1 MVTEVFQK
9 SSKSLFLKALA
20 DIYEVA
26 GNPRPG
32 RSVFTRMTGATSG
45 AIGLPSHSHSWRGMS
60 LAAKLFISLIVSAG
74 LGTLIYGGIHQS
86 SKNIAE
92 FICYLGIAILASRLK
107 VNLPGI
113 TGTLSVNFLFI
124 LIGILELSFTETLI
138 LGAVSMLA
146 QCMYPERPKA
156 IQVTFNV
163 CAGAVST
170 ALAYLVYH
178 HPLARLVVDNNAVLL
193 GLAAVVYFIAN
204 AGSIAAVI
212 SLTERRPLTRIL
224 VDCYFWSF
232 PYYLVGA
239 GIAGAIAWLNQSFNW
254 ETSLLL
260 VPAVYLIYRSYRLY
274 LGKLEDEKRH
284 VEEMANL
291 HLRTIEAL
299 ALAIEAKDHTTHEH
313 LQRVRIYAIE
323 VAKELGVKGPEL
335 EALHAA
341 ALLHDIGKLAVPE
354 HIISKP
360 GRLTPEEFEKMKIH
374 TLVGAEI
381 LERVRFPYPVVPIVR
396 AHHEKWDGSGYPM
409 GLKGAEIPVGARIL
423 SAVDYLDALASDR
436 QYRRALPLKEVMQ
449 KLAAESGKSFDPKV
463 VDVLQKRYI
472 QLERL
477 AVSKS
482 AADPNGPLST
492 AIKIERGL
500 EPAAGFEN
508 ATVQD
513 YAGRETT
520 FLSSIAA
527 ARQEAQSLFEL
538 SQDLGASLSLTE
550 TLSVFSVK
558 LKPMVPYDAI
568 AIYIRREDELVP
580 EYVNGDNYRLF
591 SSLRI
596 PVGHGLSG
604 WVAQNRKPIVN
615 GNPSV
620 EPGYLNDPSKFS
632 TLRSALAVPLEGVGG
647 VTGVLALYRGE
658 RDAFTT
664 DNLRILLAV
673 SSKMAL
679 SIENALKFAQAE
691 NSATTDYLTG
701 LPNARSLF
709 LQLDRDLARCKR
721 DNSTLTVMVS
731 DMDGFKQINDR
742 FGHLEGN
749 RVLRLFAQALKDSC
763 REYDYVARMGG
774 DEFVVIAPGLAADA
788 AGKKAEQMRVLAKQ
802 AGSEVCGEEILS
814 LSVGRALYPEDGK
827 DAEQLLAE
835 ADRRMY
841 LEKQKQ
847 LAYKDRRSHPRM
859 KCRVTIELTTDV
871 GGTPMFANLTDVS
884 IGGCYVETST
894 IVPAGSKITL
904 GFSMDD
910 TSLKAEGIVARLD
923 PGSGIAV
930 QFREMNREGRDRMF
944 KILEFVQ
951 KATTFYNNRY
961 LDSLTKT

>member
-1 MVTEVFQK
+1 
-9 SSKSLFLKALA
+9 
-20 DIYEVA
+20 
-26 GNPRPG
+26 
-32 RSVFTRMTGATSG
+32 MTGATSV
-45 AIGLPSHSHSWRGMS
+45 AIGPSTHSWRVLS
-60 LAAKLFISLIVSAG
+60 ALAKLYISLVVMAG
-74 LGTLIYGGIHQS
+74 FATLLYAGIHQS
-86 SKNIAE
+86 SRNIAE
-92 FICYLGIAILASRLK
+92 FICYLGIAVLASRLK
-107 VNLPGI
+107 VSLPGI

-124 LIGILELSFTETLI
+124 LIGVLELSFTETLI
-138 LGAVSMLA
+138 LGAASMLA
-146 QCMYPERPKA
+146 QCLYPERPRA

-163 CAGAVST
+163 CAGTIST
-170 ALAYLVYH
+170 ALAYIVYH
-178 HPLARLVVDNNAVLL
+178 HRLTNLFIPNRPILL
-193 GLAAVVYFIAN
+193 GLAATVYFIAN

-212 SLTERRPLTRIL
+212 SLTEHRPLFRIL

-239 GIAGAIAWLNQSFNW
+239 GIAGAIAWINHTFNW

-313 LQRVRIYAIE
+313 LQRVRVYAIE
-323 VAKELGVKGPEL
+323 VAKELGVTGPEL

-409 GLKGAEIPVGARIL
+409 GLKGAEIPIGARIL

-436 QYRRALPLKEVMQ
+436 QYRRALPLRDVMQ

-463 VDVLQKRYI
+463 VDVLQKRY
-472 QLERL
+472 QYLERL
-477 AVSKS
+477 AVAK
-482 AADPNGPLST
+482 AGQDPTGPLST
-492 AIKIERGL
+492 SIKIERGL

-508 ATVQD
+508 ATAQD
-513 YAGRETT
+513 YTGRENT

-568 AIYIRREDELVP
+568 AIYIKREAELIP

-596 PVGHGLSG
+596 PVGQGLSG
-604 WVAQNRKPIVN
+604 WVAHNRKPIIN

-632 TLRSALAVPLEGVGG
+632 TLRSALAVPLEGISG
-647 VTGVLALYRGE
+647 VIGVLALYRGE
-658 RDAFTT
+658 RDAFTS
-664 DNLRILLAV
+664 DHLRILLAV
-673 SSKMAL
+673 SGKMAL
-679 SIENALKFAQAE
+679 SIENALKYQQAE

-709 LQLDRDLARCKR
+709 LQLDRELARCKR
-721 DNSTLTVMVS
+721 DNLALTVMVS

-749 RVLRLFAQALKDSC
+749 RVLRLFAQALKDGC

-774 DEFVVIAPGLAADA
+774 DEFVVIAPGLAAEA
-788 AGKKAEQMRVLAKQ
+788 AGKKAEQMRAMARQ
-802 AGSEVCGEEILS
+802 AGNEVCGEDILS
-814 LSVGRALYPEDGK
+814 LSVGLVLYPEDGK

-847 LAYKDRRSHPRM
+847 LSYKDRRSHPRM
-859 KCRVTIELTTDV
+859 KCRVTIEMHTDP
-871 GGTPMFANLTDVS
+871 GGTPLFANLTDIS
-884 IGGCYVETST
+884 MGGCYIETST
-894 IVPAGSKITL
+894 ILPPGSKIKL

-910 TSLKAEGIVARLD
+910 ATLSTEGVVARLD
-923 PGSGIAV
+923 PGSGVAV
-930 QFREMNREGRDRMF
+930 QFRELNREARDRML

-951 KATTFYNNRY
+951 KTTTFYNNRY
-961 LDSLTKT
+961 LNSLTKT

>member
-1 MVTEVFQK
+1 
-9 SSKSLFLKALA
+9 
-20 DIYEVA
+20 
-26 GNPRPG
+26 
-32 RSVFTRMTGATSG
+32 MTGATSV
-45 AIGLPSHSHSWRGMS
+45 ARALPAQSRSWRGLS
-60 LAAKLFISLIVSAG
+60 AIAKLYISLVIVAG
-74 LGTLIYGGIHQS
+74 IATLLYGGLHQT

-107 VNLPGI
+107 VSLPGI

-124 LIGILELSFTETLI
+124 LIGVLELSFTETLI
-138 LGAVSMLA
+138 LGAASMLA
-146 QCMYPERPKA
+146 QCLYPDRPRGM
-156 IQVTFNV
+156 QVAFNV
-163 CAGAVST
+163 CAGSLST
-170 ALAYLVYH
+170 ALAYIVYH
-178 HPLARLVVDNNAVLL
+178 HPLANQFIPNRPILL
-193 GLAAVVYFIAN
+193 GLAATVYFIAN

-212 SLTERRPLTRIL
+212 SLTERRPLIRIL

-239 GIAGAIAWLNQSFNW
+239 GIAGSIAWLNHTFNW

-313 LQRVRIYAIE
+313 LQRVRVYAIE
-323 VAKELGVKGPEL
+323 VAKELGVTGPEL

-409 GLKGAEIPVGARIL
+409 GLKGAEIPIGARIL

-436 QYRRALPLKEVMQ
+436 QYRRALPLRDVMQ
-449 KLAAESGKSFDPKV
+449 KLSAESGKAFDPKV
-463 VDVLQKRYI
+463 VDVLQKRY
-472 QLERL
+472 QYLERL
-477 AVSKS
+477 AVAK
-482 AADPNGPLST
+482 AGQDPNGPLST
-492 AIKIERGL
+492 SIKIERGL

-508 ATVQD
+508 ATAQD
-513 YAGRETT
+513 YAGRENT

-527 ARQEAQSLFEL
+527 ARQEAQSLFER

-568 AIYIRREDELVP
+568 AIYIKREAELIP

-596 PVGHGLSG
+596 PIGQGLSG
-604 WVAQNRKPIVN
+604 WVAHNRKPIIN

-632 TLRSALAVPLEGVGG
+632 TLRSALAVPLEGISG
-647 VTGVLALYRGE
+647 VIGVLALYRGE
-658 RDAFTT
+658 RDAFTS
-664 DNLRILLAV
+664 DHLRILLAV
-673 SSKMAL
+673 SGKMAL
-679 SIENALKFAQAE
+679 SIENALKYQQAE
-691 NSATTDYLTG
+691 DSATTDYLTG

-709 LQLDRDLARCKR
+709 LQLDRELARCKR
-721 DNSTLTVMVS
+721 DNLALTVMVS

-774 DEFVVIAPGLAADA
+774 DEFVVIAPGLEADA
-788 AGKKAEQMRVLAKQ
+788 AGKKAEQMRALARQ
-802 AGSEVCGEEILS
+802 AGNDVCGEDILS

-847 LAYKDRRSHPRM
+847 LSYKDRRSHPRM
-859 KCRVTIELTTDV
+859 KCRVTIEMQTEA
-871 GGTPMFANLTDVS
+871 GGTPLFANLTDVS
-884 IGGCYVETST
+884 LGGCYIETST
-894 IVPAGSKITL
+894 ILGPGSKL
-904 GFSMDD
+904 KVGFSMDD
-910 TSLKAEGIVARLD
+910 ASLSAEGVVARLD
-923 PGSGIAV
+923 PGSGLAV
-930 QFREMNREGRDRMF
+930 QFRELNREGRERML

-951 KATTFYNNRY
+951 KTTTFYNNRY
-961 LDSLTKT
+961 LSSLTKS

>member
-1 MVTEVFQK
+1 MLAGIYGEAGHP
-9 SSKSLFLKALA
+9 SS
-20 DIYEVA
+20 
-26 GNPRPG
+26 
-32 RSVFTRMTGATSG
+32 RSVFTRMTGASDI
-45 AIGLPSHSHSWRGMS
+45 AIGLPTHSRSWRGLS
-60 LAAKLFISLIVSAG
+60 RAAKLYISVIVIAG

-92 FICYLGIAILASRLK
+92 FICYLGIATLASRLK

-124 LIGILELSFTETLI
+124 LIGVLELSLTETLI

-146 QCMYPERPKA
+146 QCLYPERPKA

-163 CAGAVST
+163 CAGSIST
-170 ALAYLVYH
+170 ALAYAVYH
-178 HPLARLVVDNNAVLL
+178 YPLANVLVANRPILL
-193 GLAAVVYFIAN
+193 GVSATVYFIAN
-204 AGSIAAVI
+204 AGSIATVI

-239 GIAGAIAWLNQSFNW
+239 GIAGTIAWLNRTFNW
-254 ETSLLL
+254 ETSLLM

-313 LQRVRIYAIE
+313 LQRVRVYAIE

-360 GRLTPEEFEKMKIH
+360 GRLSPEEFEKMKIH

-396 AHHEKWDGSGYPM
+396 AHHEKWDGSGYPL
-409 GLKGAEIPVGARIL
+409 GLKGAEIPIGARIL

-436 QYRRALPLKEVMQ
+436 QYRRALPLREVMQ
-449 KLAAESGKSFDPKV
+449 KLSAESGKAFDPKV
-463 VDVLQKRYI
+463 VEVLQKRY
-472 QLERL
+472 QHLERL
-477 AVSKS
+477 AVAKS
-482 AADPNGPLST
+482 TSDPSGPLST

-508 ATVQD
+508 ATAPD
-513 YAGRETT
+513 YAGRENT

-568 AIYIRREDELVP
+568 AIYIKREEELVP

-596 PVGHGLSG
+596 PLGQGLSG
-604 WVAQNRKPIVN
+604 WVAHNRKPIIN

-620 EPGYLNDPSKFS
+620 EPGYLNDPTKFS
-632 TLRSALAVPLEGVGG
+632 TLRSALAVPLEGVSG
-647 VTGVLALYRGE
+647 VIGVLALYRAE

-664 DNLRILLAV
+664 DHLRILLAV
-673 SSKMAL
+673 SGKMAL
-679 SIENALKFAQAE
+679 SIENALKYAQAE
-691 NSATTDYLTG
+691 NSAITDYLTG

-709 LQLDRDLARCKR
+709 LQLDRELARCKR
-721 DNSTLTVMVS
+721 DNSSLTVMVS

-749 RVLRLFAQALKDSC
+749 RVLRLFAQALKDSS

-774 DEFVVIAPGLAADA
+774 DEFVVIAVGLSADA
-788 AGKKAEQMRVLAKQ
+788 AGKKAEQMRALARQ
-802 AGSEVCGEEILS
+802 AGNEVCGEDILS
-814 LSVGRALYPEDGK
+814 LSVGRALFPDDGN

-841 LEKQKQ
+841 LEKQKE
-847 LAYKDRRSHPRM
+847 LSYKDRRSHPRL
-859 KCRVTIELTTDV
+859 KCRVTIELQTEA
-871 GGTPMFANLTDVS
+871 GGTPLFANITDVS
-884 IGGCYVETST
+884 LGGCYVETSNIFAPGT
-894 IVPAGSKITL
+894 KIKL

-910 TSLKAEGIVARLD
+910 PSLTAEGVVARLD
-923 PGSGIAV
+923 PGSGVAV
-930 QFREMNREGRDRMF
+930 QFREMNREGRERMF

-951 KATTFYNNRY
+951 KTTTYYNNRY
-961 LDSLTKT
+961 LDSLTKI

>member
-1 MVTEVFQK
+1 V
-9 SSKSLFLKALA
+9 S
-20 DIYEVA
+20 
-26 GNPRPG
+26 PRY
-32 RSVFTRMTGATSG
+32 TDCRMTGASSLRQ
-45 AIGLPSHSHSWRGMS
+45 GLPESSRSWEGPS
-60 LAAKLFISLIVSAG
+60 LPAQVFIYLVVI
-74 LGTLIYGGIHQS
+74 LGIMVLVYGGIHQS
-86 SKNIAE
+86 SRNIAE
-92 FICYLGIAILASRLK
+92 FICYVGIAILASRMK

-124 LIGILELSFTETLI
+124 LIGVLELSFTETLI
-138 LGAVSMLA
+138 LGAISMVA
-146 QCMYPERPKA
+146 QCLYPERPKA
-156 IQVTFNV
+156 IQLAFNV
-163 CAGAVST
+163 CAGSIST
-170 ALAYLVYH
+170 ALAYAVYH
-178 HPLARLVVDNNAVLL
+178 HPLMNALVVNRPVLL
-193 GLAAVVYFIAN
+193 GVAATVYFIAN
-204 AGSIAAVI
+204 AGSVATVI
-212 SLTERRPLTRIL
+212 SLTERRPLRRIL

-239 GIAGAIAWLNQSFNW
+239 GIAGMIAWFNETFNW
-254 ETSLLL
+254 ETSLLV
-260 VPAVYLIYRSYRLY
+260 VPVVYLIYRSYRLY

-313 LQRVRIYAIE
+313 LQRVKIYAIE
-323 VAKELGVKGPEL
+323 VGKELGVTGPEL

-341 ALLHDIGKLAVPE
+341 SLLHDIGKLAVPE

-396 AHHEKWDGSGYPM
+396 AHHEKWDGSGYPL
-409 GLKGAEIPVGARIL
+409 GLKGAEIPLGARIL

-436 QYRRALPLKEVMQ
+436 QYRRALPLKDVMQ
-449 KLAAESGKSFDPKV
+449 RLAAESGKSFDPKV
-463 VDVLQKRYI
+463 VDVLQKRY
-472 QLERL
+472 QDLERL
-477 AVSKS
+477 AVAKS
-482 AADPNGPLST
+482 TEPMNAPLST
-492 AIKIERGL
+492 AIKIERGN
-500 EPAAGFEN
+500 EPAAGFESTL
-508 ATVQD
+508 AQD
-513 YAGRETT
+513 SVGKEGS

-527 ARQEAQSLFEL
+527 ARQEAQALFEL
-538 SQDLGASLSLTE
+538 SQDLGASLALGE

-568 AIYIRREDELVP
+568 AIYIKRDDELVP

-596 PVGHGLSG
+596 PMGQGLSG
-604 WVAQNRKPIVN
+604 WVAHNRKPIIN

-632 TLRSALAVPLEGVGG
+632 SLRSALAVPLEGVSG
-647 VTGVLALYRGE
+647 VIGVLALYRAE

-664 DNLRILLAV
+664 DHLRILLAV

-679 SIENALKFAQAE
+679 TIENALKYQQAE
-691 NSATTDYLTG
+691 NSAVTDYLTG

-709 LQLDRDLARCKR
+709 LQLDRELARCKR

-774 DEFVVIAPGLAADA
+774 DEFVVVAPGLPAEGAS
-788 AGKKAEQMRVLAKQ
+788 KKAEQMRALARQ
-802 AGSEVCGEEILS
+802 AGNEVCGEEILS
-814 LSVGRALYPEDGK
+814 LSVGRSVFPDDGS

-841 LEKQKQ
+841 VEKQKE
-847 LAYKDRRSHPRM
+847 LAYKDRREHPRM
-859 KCRVTIELTTDV
+859 KCRVTIQLQAEAAGV
-871 GGTPMFANLTDVS
+871 PVFANLIDIS
-884 IGGCYVETST
+884 LGGCFLETSA
-894 IVPAGSKITL
+894 IMAVGKKIKL

-910 TSLKAEGIVARLD
+910 ATLSTDGVVARLD

-930 QFREMNREGRDRMF
+930 QFREMNREGRERMF
-944 KILEFVQ
+944 RILEYVQ
-951 KATTFYNNRY
+951 KTTMFFNDRY
-961 LDSLTKT
+961 LKSLSKK